1 MNTTNKSIILEK
13 YLDEKSMFLCNDDG
27 RLPSFSQLGGD
38 WDSLMTLVEER
49 KVFYS
54 RLYKNRITYI
64 SNRLYWSIKPY
75 KQRLERMSEKS
86 KEIFAFLDEFG
97 EATTLEIKSVLN
109 LSNKVY
115 SQCMAELS
123 KELLVTATAQGKKIN
138 NNWSSFFWGTYK
150 LWERTATQYKPAY
163 MEEYKLLESIFT
175 TKEIKN
181 LLK

>member
-1 MNTTNKSIILEK
+1 
-13 YLDEKSMFLCNDDG
+13 
-27 RLPSFSQLGGD
+27 
-38 WDSLMTLVEER
+38 
-49 KVFYS
+49 
-54 RLYKNRITYI
+54 
-64 SNRLYWSIKPY
+64 
-75 KQRLERMSEKS
+75 MSEKS

-123 KELLVTATAQGKKIN
+123 KELLVTATAQDKKIN
-138 NNWSSFFWGTYK
+138 NNWSSFFGGTYK